1 MRSARRRFG
10 TKRSHETAMFPRFI
24 RKYALKLMKNHSAAS
39 IQSPGVGSPSSET
52 TAMANPAL
60 DPSATASR

>member
-1 MRSARRRFG
+1 
-10 TKRSHETAMFPRFI
+10 MFPRFI